1 MNDDNQKDTTPIL
14 VLVGALLLLAGLWL
28 LVGRL
33 FDLPPI
39 FGEIWQR
46 IRSADE
52 AVALIIIGAAIVVFA
67 QRKDHPGMPAKGTRL
82 YRARSE
88 KWLGGVLGGLA
99 RYFSVDVT
107 VLRLAFLALAFLLD
121 IGGVIVAYIVLWI
134 VVPEEPKGAVS
145 AVASPQT
152 APHAPPPSAQWPEPA
167 PPAPPAPPAQWPEPA
182 PSAPPAPPAPPAPEP
197 PAPPAPPAE

>member
-1 MNDDNQKDTTPIL
+1 MNGDNRKDTTPIL
-14 VLVGALLLLAGLWL
+14 VLIGALLLVAGLWL
-28 LVGRL
+28 LMGR
-33 FDLPPI
+33 FFAFPPI

-46 IRSADE
+46 IRSADD

-82 YRARSE
+82 YRAKSE

-134 VVPEEPKGAVS
+134 VVPEEPEGAAS
-145 AVASPQT
+145 AVAPPPE
-152 APHAPPPSAQWPEPA
+152 APYAPPPSAQWPEPA
-167 PPAPPAPPAQWPEPA
+167 APPAQWPEPA
-182 PSAPPAPPAPPAPEP
+182 PPAPEQP
-197 PAPPAPPAE
+197 TPPAPPAE

>member
-1 MNDDNQKDTTPIL
+1 VNDDNQKDTTPIL

-67 QRKDHPGMPAKGTRL
+67 QRKDHPGMPAKAAACSAGW
-82 YRARSE
+82 RATSASTSRCCASRSS
-88 KWLGGVLGGLA
+88 LS
-99 RYFSVDVT
+99 RSCST
-107 VLRLAFLALAFLLD
+107 
-121 IGGVIVAYIVLWI
+121 
-134 VVPEEPKGAVS
+134 
-145 AVASPQT
+145 
-152 APHAPPPSAQWPEPA
+152 
-167 PPAPPAPPAQWPEPA
+167 
-182 PSAPPAPPAPPAPEP
+182 
-197 PAPPAPPAE
+197 

>member
-1 MNDDNQKDTTPIL
+1 
-14 VLVGALLLLAGLWL
+14 
-28 LVGRL
+28 
-33 FDLPPI
+33 
-39 FGEIWQR
+39 
-46 IRSADE
+46 
-52 AVALIIIGAAIVVFA
+52 VALIIIGAAIVVFA
-67 QRKDHPGMPAKGTRL
+67 QRKDRPGMPAKGTRL

-134 VVPEEPKGAVS
+134 VVPEEPKGTANM
-145 AVASPQT
+145 VASPPT
-152 APHAPPPSAQWPEPA
+152 AVYV
-167 PPAPPAPPAQWPEPA
+167 APPAQWPEPA
-182 PSAPPAPPAPPAPEP
+182 APPAQWPEPAAPPAQWPEPAAPPASEP

>member
-1 MNDDNQKDTTPIL
+1 MNDDNHKDTTPIL
-14 VLVGALLLLAGLWL
+14 VLIGALMLVAGLWL
-28 LVGRL
+28 LMGRL

-82 YRARSE
+82 YRAKSE

-134 VVPEEPKGAVS
+134 VVPEEPESVVS
-145 AVASPQT
+145 AA
-152 APHAPPPSAQWPEPA
+152 AP
-167 PPAPPAPPAQWPEPA
+167 PPAQWPT
-182 PSAPPAPPAPPAPEP
+182 PPAPPAPEP
-197 PAPPAPPAE
+197 PAPPSPPAE